1 MRTQQFGLNV
11 ALGVVWMFLHTAYTL
26 VDFVVG
32 FVLGA
37 VLIYLIA
44 HLMVG
49 RPYYL
54 DRFFKALKLLVIFL
68 RELVIACWQVLVH
81 VLKPELTIRPGIIKM
96 DIYLDRPAQITLLAN
111 MITLTPGTM
120 TVEVAADNSALYIH
134 TLDIDDADK
143 ICADIERNFEKNILE
158 VWGG

>member
-1 MRTQQFGLNV
+1 MRTQQFGLNI
-11 ALGVVWMFLHTAYTL
+11 ALGLVWMLLHTAYTL

-32 FVLGA
+32 YVLGA
-37 VLIYLIA
+37 ILIFLIA

-54 DRFFKALKLLVIFL
+54 DRFFKALKLALIFL
-68 RELVIACWQVLVH
+68 RELVIACMQVLYH
-81 VLKPELTIRPGIIKM
+81 VLQPELKIRPGIIKM
-96 DIYLDRPAQITLLAN
+96 DIYLQKPAQVTLLAN

-143 ICADIERNFEKNILE
+143 ICAGIERTFEKNILE
-158 VWGG
+158 VWGK